1 MKKIKD
7 FNLGDNIVYSI
18 MCIKSVST
26 LILQTF
32 PLFIFHNGH
41 PSLKLWDKTLQIVPY
56 LFILKLPNRIIS
68 NIKLSL
74 SPVFLI
80 TFVFIVTA
88 TFLQV
93 LLNIERTVFVVG

>member
-18 MCIKSVST
+18 MRIKSVST

-32 PLFIFHNGH
+32 PLFIFHNCH